1 MQSIFFSIFVV
12 SFSENPAS
20 TARFLSLGFEISE
33 LPISPFCYSLVLFS
47 YFVIVLC
54 LVVGNYSF
62 FIFFLVWHFSY
73 RSLYWYIFFKSGI
86 PFFFLG
92 PVCLLMSPTWGFYFH
107 LQNLQLFLSFLYCA
121 CIARLILTTAH
132 IFHYCS

>member
-20 TARFLSLGFEISE
+20 MARFLSLGFEFSE
-33 LPISPFCYSLVLFS
+33 LPISPFCYSLVLVS

-62 FIFFLVWHFSY
+62 FIFLVWHFSS
-73 RSLYWYIFFKSGI
+73 RSLYWYIFFRSWI
-86 PFFFLG
+86 SFFFLG
-92 PVCLLMSPTWGFYFH
+92 PVCLLMSPTWAFYFH
-107 LQNLQLFLSFLYCA
+107 LRNVQLFLSFLYCA
-121 CIARLILTTAH
+121 CIAHLILTTAH
-132 IFHYCS
+132 ILHYSP

>member
-20 TARFLSLGFEISE
+20 MARFLSLGFEISE
-33 LPISPFCYSLVLFS
+33 LPISPFCYSLVLVS

-62 FIFFLVWHFSY
+62 FIFWCGISVLEVCIDISSSNHGFL
-73 RSLYWYIFFKSGI
+73 
-86 PFFFLG
+86 FFFLG
-92 PVCLLMSPTWGFYFH
+92 PVCLLMSPTWAFYFH

-132 IFHYCS
+132 IFHCCS